1 MRDFGRIVGDLN
13 QGLDEVMGT
22 IDRMQKLYRTFQDL
36 RPIWQEL
43 SGLLQQQE
51 TAMTSV
57 AGPIRRAAP
66 RRRRKSGS
74 ARRRTGKA
82 GRRRRTIDKY
92 WER

>member
-51 TAMTSV
+51 TAMTSM
-57 AGPIRRAAP
+57 AGPVRRAAP
-66 RRRRKSGS
+66 QRRRKSGS
-74 ARRRTGKA
+74 ARRGS
-82 GRRRRTIDKY
+82 GQRRRRRRSFDR
-92 WER
+92 W